1 MQIMADPNVELFI
14 RVVEAGS
21 LKVAATEAGTDP
33 SSVTRRIAALE
44 ARLGAKLLIRS
55 TRRSRPTEA
64 GQAYYDGVRRL
75 VEEEAALEAEIA
87 GLADTPRGLLRITA
101 PVDFGARFVTPVVDR
116 LLSDHPDLSIELAL
130 GSRFADLREGGVDV
144 AVRIGELSDSA
155 LIARRFGAVP
165 RAIVAAPSYLD
176 RHGSPEGPEDLPGHE
191 FVFYRPMP
199 EMDLRLTRGGQTV
212 PVAVRS
218 RVTVNSMTA
227 IRELL
232 YSGQGM
238 AHLPLWACEDALA
251 DGRVVRVLPDW
262 TTPAFPL
269 NGVFLPG
276 PFRPAKL
283 RVFLDAMAEQTRAEP
298 SLKAS

>member
-1 MQIMADPNVELFI
+1 MPDPNVELFI

-21 LKVAATEAGTDP
+21 LKAAAAEAKTDP
-33 SSVTRRIAALE
+33 SSVTRRIASLE

-87 GLADTPRGLLRITA
+87 GLSDTPRGLLRVTA

-116 LLSDHPDLSIELAL
+116 LLSDHPDLSVELKL
-130 GSRFADLREGGVDV
+130 GSEFTDLREANVDV
-144 AVRIGELSDSA
+144 AVRIGTLSDSA
-155 LIARRFGAVP
+155 LIARRFGEVP
-165 RAIVAAPSYLD
+165 RAIVVAPSYFD
-176 RHGSPEGPEDLPGHE
+176 RHERPTGPTDLAKHN
-191 FVFYRPMP
+191 FIFYRPMP
-199 EMDLRLTRGGQTV
+199 EMKLRLTRDKDTV
-212 PVAVRS
+212 SVAVQTRI
-218 RVTVNSMTA
+218 TVNSMTA

-238 AHLPLWACEDALA
+238 VHSPLWACEAALA
-251 DGRVVRVLPDW
+251 DGRVVRVLPEW

-269 NGVFLPG
+269 QGVFLPG

-283 RVFLDAMAEQTRAEP
+283 RVFLDAMAEQVKDEP
-298 SLKAS
+298 SLTTS

>member
-1 MQIMADPNVELFI
+1 MPDSSVALFL

-21 LKVAATEAGTDP
+21 LKAAAAEVGADP

-87 GLADTPRGLLRITA
+87 GLADTPTGLLRVTA

-116 LLSDHPDLSIELAL
+116 LLAAHPDLAVELRL
-130 GSRFADLREGGVDV
+130 GSDFADLREANVDV
-144 AVRIGELSDSA
+144 AVRIGTLSDSA
-155 LIARRFGAVP
+155 LVARRFGSVP
-165 RAIVAAPSYLD
+165 RAVVAAPAYLEW
-176 RHGSPEGPEDLPGHE
+176 HGRPARPEDLSAHG
-191 FVFYRPMP
+191 FLFYRPMP
-199 EMDLRLTRGGQTV
+199 EMVLRLVRDGAGVT
-212 PVAVRS
+212 VAVRS
-218 RVTVNSMTA
+218 RITVNSMTA

-232 YSGQGM
+232 LSGRGM
-238 AHLPLWACEDALA
+238 AHLPLWACEAALA
-251 DGRVVRVLPDW
+251 AGRIVRVLPEW
-262 TTPAFPL
+262 ESPAFPVQ
-269 NGVFLPG
+269 GVFLPG

-283 RVFLDAMAEQTRAEP
+283 RVFLDAMAARVRAEP
-298 SLKAS
+298 SLAPP